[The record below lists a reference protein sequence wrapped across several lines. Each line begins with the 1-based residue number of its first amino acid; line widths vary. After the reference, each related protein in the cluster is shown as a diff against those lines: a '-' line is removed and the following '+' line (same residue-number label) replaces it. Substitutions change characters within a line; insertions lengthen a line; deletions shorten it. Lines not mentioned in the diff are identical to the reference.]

1 MLGIS
6 IYFKDYDPQYLKD
19 AAAAGAKYIFT
30 SLQIPEEDYLHLDQ
44 VLPDFLELCRKLDI

>member
-30 SLQIPEEDYLHLDQ
+30 
-44 VLPDFLELCRKLDI
+44 